1 VQPGGSSTASKTGLE
16 KKLKGV
22 FMMKR
27 EIEVNEV
34 SRLRLA
40 MRCLTVLACLLLA
53 ALAAYGQ
60 SGSITGT
67 VKDPSGATVPNV
79 AINVKNTET
88 GAVFES
94 GVSNT
99 GNYVVPVPAGTYE
112 LTVQAPS
119 GFKKFV
125 RSNLVVQTATDTR
138 LDVTLEVGG
147 VTETITVNEQTP
159 LLKTESG
166 EMAHTL
172 NTKDVTNLPLFT
184 IGNAGGT
191 GTRNPLQ
198 QLILLPGTAFQ
209 NETAVVVNGMPAN
222 SQSIRV
228 EGQDATGNIWK
239 IAQQNSQA
247 GVEAIQEVAIQTS
260 NFAAE
265 FGQAAGGYFNYTMR
279 SGTNAFHGSAYDYFV
294 NEALNAGLP
303 FTDRCANDGAY
314 CTSTDTRQHAR
325 TRVRRSDF
333 GGTFGGP
340 VRIPKVYDGKD
351 KTFFFA
357 NFEQY
362 RNSNFVSTGLTT
374 VPTTAY
380 RNGDFTTALCSSYT
394 GGGLDGLGGTCSPF
408 NPITIAGAPAT
419 DPAGNRLVQG
429 QIYDPYSTQLV
440 NGQQVRSPYPNNK
453 IPLTSMD
460 PVAVA
465 VQKLLPSANLPGDVN
480 NYTIPSYTSFTH
492 TTNFSFK
499 FDQNLSS
506 TIKISGYYA
515 HNKNYSPFANG
526 LPGVLGNADTN
537 NTNHTTRLNYD
548 QTLRPTL
555 LFHIGIGYFQ
565 TRQPHV
571 APAFDQST
579 IGLKGYYANQIFPD
593 IGGITGQQGG
603 WGNAPFG
610 GAIGATFSAVAY
622 EEKPTANTSLTWVH
636 GNHTYKAGG
645 EFTAEGYP
653 VPSDWRANG
662 NFTFAIDQ
670 TANPW
675 QSTVATNVANP
686 TGFAYA
692 SFLTGLPNVLALNQH
707 TSAKLGY
714 HSLGFYVQDSWK
726 VTRRLTLDY
735 GLRYDYQGFMTEQYG
750 RMQDASFTTQ
760 NVALGRPGAVL
771 YGASC
776 KCQFSHNYPFA
787 FGPRLGGAYQLD
799 TKTVIRGGGGI
810 QYDVAEA
817 PNGVLY
823 SAADYYQINPNGYG
837 ISPLQNTANPAQNGL
852 QGGNAYAVG
861 NPFGNVPVIWPNLN
875 QDKYPIYN
883 NGLGTPVNPAI
894 FIDPNNRPGR
904 VFTWSIGVQ
913 RELTRGLVA
922 EVSYV
927 GNRGAYF
934 PAPNLNSIASNIL
947 TPELLKSFWNIDM
960 NNATDRGLLT
970 QQISSAAVQAR
981 FPQFQTV
988 PVNGQLTVPAVYKGF
1003 PASQPLVQA
1012 LRATPQWMGVS
1023 PWIGPPMGKTW
1034 YDSMQVKVTKRY
1046 SHGLQADGNFTWAKG
1061 DVIGS
1066 ASDSTFFLGQQAVT
1080 TDITNF
1086 NNNKQLNQ
1094 YVRPLA
1100 LVITFSYTTPKFEA
1114 SSRALRLVSH
1124 VTRDW
1129 QLGAVLRYQ
1138 SGLPIGEPT
1147 SLNLLTNQL
1156 ARGATAFGNSGQN
1169 FWNLT
1174 GQPLFLKD
1182 PNCKCFNPQSDPI
1195 LNKAAWTDAPAGT
1208 WTTSAPF
1215 YNNYRWQR
1223 QPAESMS
1230 FARNFRMGKE
1240 GRYTLQIRSE
1250 FQNIFNRTFLSVPAV
1265 TNPNLAI
1272 GTTPYAG
1279 TVINSSGFG
1288 TIATLNGI
1296 GAQPRSG
1303 QLIARFSF

>member
-1 VQPGGSSTASKTGLE
+1 
-16 KKLKGV
+16 
-22 FMMKR
+22 
-27 EIEVNEV
+27 
-34 SRLRLA
+34 
-40 MRCLTVLACLLLA
+40 MRCLTVFACLLFV

-60 SGSITGT
+60 GANGSITGT
-67 VKDPSGATVPNV
+67 VTDSSGALAPNV
-79 AINVKNTET
+79 SIEVKNSDT
-88 GAVFES
+88 GAVFQS
-94 GVSNT
+94 GTSNT
-99 GNYVVPVPAGTYE
+99 GNYVVPVPAGNYE
-112 LTVQAPS
+112 VSVTAS

-125 RSNLVVQTATDTR
+125 RSNLVVQAATGLR
-138 LDVTLEVGG
+138 LDVTLEVGAI
-147 VTETITVNEQTP
+147 TETITVNEQTP

-166 EMAHTL
+166 EMAHQL
-172 NTKDVTNLPLFT
+172 VTKDVTNLPVFT
-184 IGNAGGT
+184 VGT
-191 GTRNPLQ
+191 NIRNPLQ
-198 QLILLPGTAFQ
+198 QIVLLPGTAFQ
-209 NETAVVVNGMPAN
+209 NENAIVVNGMPAN

-247 GVEAIQEVAIQTS
+247 GVDAIQEVAIQTS

-279 SGTNAFHGSAYDYFV
+279 SGTNDFHGSAYDYIV

-303 FTDRCANDGAY
+303 FTDRCVPDGKY
-314 CTSTDTRQHAR
+314 CTSTDTRQHVR
-325 TRVRRSDF
+325 NRVRRSDF

-340 VRIPKVYDGKD
+340 VKIPKVYDGTN

-362 RNSNFVSTGLTT
+362 RNSNFISTGTQT

-380 RNGDFTTALCSSYT
+380 RNGNFSTALCSSYT

-429 QIYDPYSTQLV
+429 QIYDPYSTRLV
-440 NGQQVRSPYPNNK
+440 SGQQVRTPYVNNA

-465 VQKLLPSANLPGDVN
+465 VQKLIPAANLPGDVN
-480 NYTIPSYTSFTH
+480 NYTVPSYTSFTH
-492 TTNFSFK
+492 TTTFSLK

-506 TIKISGYYA
+506 TIKISGYYS
-515 HNKNYSPFANG
+515 HNKNYAPFANG
-526 LPGVLGNADTN
+526 LPSVLGNADTN

-555 LFHIGIGYFQ
+555 LLHIGIGYFQ

-593 IGGITGQQGG
+593 IGGVAGQQGG
-603 WGNAPFG
+603 YTG
-610 GAIGATFSAVAY
+610 GLGATFSAVAY
-622 EEKPTANTSLTWVH
+622 EEKPTANTSLTWVR
-636 GNHTYKAGG
+636 GNHTFKAGG

-662 NFTFAIDQ
+662 NFTFAVDQ

-675 QSTVATNVANP
+675 QSTVATNVTNP

-726 VTRRLTLDY
+726 VTRKLTLDY
-735 GLRYDYQGFMTEQYG
+735 GLRYDYQGYMTEQYG
-750 RMQDASFTTQ
+750 RMQNASFTTQ

-776 KCQFSHNYPFA
+776 NCQFSHNYPFA

-799 TKTVIRGGGGI
+799 TKTVIRGGGGL

-861 NPFGNVPVIWPNLN
+861 NPFGNVPVVWPNLN

-883 NGLGTPVNPAI
+883 NGIGSPVNPAI
-894 FIDPNNRPGR
+894 FIDPHNRPGR
-904 VFTWSIGVQ
+904 VLTWSIGVQ

-934 PAPNLNSIASNIL
+934 PAPNMNQIVSNAL
-947 TPELLKSFWNIDM
+947 TPDILKSAWGIDM
-960 NNATDRGLLT
+960 NSPADRALLT

-981 FPQFQTV
+981 FPNFQLV
-988 PVNGQLTVPAVYKGF
+988 PVNGTLTVPAVYKGF
-1003 PASQPLVQA
+1003 PASQSLVQA
-1012 LRATPQWMGVS
+1012 LRGTPQWNGVS

-1046 SHGLQADGNFTWAKG
+1046 SHGFQADGNFTWAKG
-1061 DVIGS
+1061 SVIGS

-1080 TDITNF
+1080 TDIYNF

-1094 YVRPLA
+1094 YVRPLVM
-1100 LVITFSYTTPKFEA
+1100 VITFSYTTPKFTA
-1114 SSRALRLVSH
+1114 SSRAMNILSH
-1124 VTRDW
+1124 VARDW
-1129 QLGAVLRYQ
+1129 QLASVLRYQ

-1156 ARGATAFGNSGQN
+1156 ARGGTAFGNSGQN

-1174 GQPLFLKD
+1174 GQPLFLND
-1182 PNCKCFNPQSDPI
+1182 PNCKCFNPQSDRI
-1195 LNKAAWTDAPAGT
+1195 LNPAAWTDAPAGT

-1215 YNNYRWQR
+1215 YNSYRWQR

-1230 FARNFRMGKE
+1230 FARNFRLGKE
-1240 GRYTLQIRSE
+1240 GRYNLQIRAE
-1250 FQNIFNRTFLSVPAV
+1250 FQNIFNRTFLSVPSVA
-1265 TNPNLAI
+1265 NPNVAI
-1272 GTTPYAG
+1272 PTTSYAG
-1279 TVINSSGFG
+1279 NVINNPSIAAGFG
-1288 TIATLNGI
+1288 AIATLNGA

-1303 QLIARFSF
+1303 QAIIKFSF

>member
-1 VQPGGSSTASKTGLE
+1 
-16 KKLKGV
+16 
-22 FMMKR
+22 
-27 EIEVNEV
+27 
-34 SRLRLA
+34 
-40 MRCLTVLACLLLA
+40 MRYLTVLACLLLM

-60 SGSITGT
+60 GANGSITGT
-67 VKDPSGATVPNV
+67 VTDSSGALAPNV
-79 AINVKNTET
+79 SIEVKNSDT
-88 GAVFES
+88 GAVFQS
-94 GVSNT
+94 GTSNT
-99 GNYVVPVPAGTYE
+99 GNYVVPVPAGNYE
-112 LTVQAPS
+112 VTVTAS

-125 RSNLVVQTATDTR
+125 RSNLVVQAATGLR
-138 LDVTLEVGG
+138 LDVTLEVGAI
-147 VTETITVNEQTP
+147 TETITVNEQTP

-166 EMAHTL
+166 EMAHQL
-172 NTKDVTNLPLFT
+172 VTKDVTNLPVFT
-184 IGNAGGT
+184 VGT
-191 GTRNPLQ
+191 NIRNPLQ
-198 QLILLPGTAFQ
+198 QIVLLPGTAFQ
-209 NETAVVVNGMPAN
+209 NENAIVVNGMPAN

-247 GVEAIQEVAIQTS
+247 GVDAIQEVAIQTS

-279 SGTNAFHGSAYDYFV
+279 SGTNDFHGSAYDYIV

-303 FTDRCANDGAY
+303 FTDRCVPDGKY
-314 CTSTDTRQHAR
+314 CTSTDTRQHVR
-325 TRVRRSDF
+325 NRVRRSDF

-340 VRIPKVYDGKD
+340 VKIPKLYDGTN

-362 RNSNFVSTGLTT
+362 RNSNFISTGTQT

-380 RNGDFTTALCSSYT
+380 RNGNFSTALCSSYT

-429 QIYDPYSTQLV
+429 QIYDPYSTRLV
-440 NGQQVRSPYPNNK
+440 GGQQVRTPYVNNS

-460 PVAVA
+460 PVSVA
-465 VQKLLPSANLPGDVN
+465 VQKLIPAANLPGDVN
-480 NYTIPSYTSFTH
+480 NYTVPSYTSFTH
-492 TTNFSFK
+492 TTTFSLK

-506 TIKISGYYA
+506 TIKISGYYS
-515 HNKNYSPFANG
+515 HNKNFSPFANG
-526 LPGVLGNADTN
+526 LPSVLGNADTN

-555 LFHIGIGYFQ
+555 LLHIGIGYFQ

-593 IGGITGQQGG
+593 IGGVAGQQGG
-603 WGNAPFG
+603 YTG
-610 GAIGATFSAVAY
+610 GLGATFSAVAY
-622 EEKPTANTSLTWVH
+622 EEKPTANTSLTWVR
-636 GNHTYKAGG
+636 GNHTFKAGG

-662 NFTFAIDQ
+662 NFTFAVDQ

-675 QSTVATNVANP
+675 QSTVATNVTNP
-686 TGFAYA
+686 SGFAYA

-726 VTRRLTLDY
+726 VTRKLTLDY
-735 GLRYDYQGFMTEQYG
+735 GLRYDYQGYMTEQYG
-750 RMQDASFTTQ
+750 RMQNASFTTQ

-776 KCQFSHNYPFA
+776 NCQFSHNYPFA

-799 TKTVIRGGGGI
+799 TKTVIRGGGGL

-861 NPFGNVPVIWPNLN
+861 NPFGNAAVVWPNLN

-883 NGLGTPVNPAI
+883 NGIGSPTTPAI

-904 VFTWSIGVQ
+904 VLTWSIGVQ
-913 RELTRGLVA
+913 REITRGLVA

-934 PAPNLNSIASNIL
+934 PAPNMNQIVSNAL
-947 TPELLKSFWNIDM
+947 TPDVLKSAWGIDM
-960 NNATDRGLLT
+960 NNPADRALLT

-981 FPQFQTV
+981 FPNFQLV
-988 PVNGQLTVPAVYKGF
+988 PVNGTLTVPAVYKGF
-1003 PASQPLVQA
+1003 PASQSLVQA
-1012 LRATPQWMGVS
+1012 LRGTPQWGGVS

-1046 SHGLQADGNFTWAKG
+1046 SHGFQADGNFTWAKG
-1061 DVIGS
+1061 SVIGS

-1080 TDITNF
+1080 TDIYNY

-1094 YVRPLA
+1094 YVRPLVM
-1100 LVITFSYTTPKFEA
+1100 VITFSYTTPKFQS
-1114 SSRALRLVSH
+1114 SSRALNLVSH
-1124 VTRDW
+1124 LTRDW

-1147 SLNLLTNQL
+1147 SLNLLTAQL
-1156 ARGATAFGNSGQN
+1156 ARGTTAFGNSGQN

-1174 GQPLFLKD
+1174 GQPLFLND
-1182 PNCKCFNPQSDPI
+1182 PNCKCFNPQSDRI
-1195 LNKAAWTDAPAGT
+1195 LNPAAWTDAPAGT

-1215 YNNYRWQR
+1215 YNSYRWQR

-1240 GRYTLQIRSE
+1240 GRYNLQIRAE
-1250 FQNIFNRTFLSVPAV
+1250 FQNIFNRTFLSAPNI

-1272 GTTPYAG
+1272 PTTSYAG
-1279 TVINSSGFG
+1279 AIINNPGFTAGFG
-1288 TIATLNGI
+1288 AIATLNGA

-1303 QLIARFSF
+1303 QGIIRFSF